1 MNLFDIALIIILL
14 FFIWQ
19 GFRTGLVG
27 AIGGF
32 LGILVGIWAGS
43 HYMQVVATWI
53 IETID
58 ISNEALANI
67 IAFVVIFL
75 AVNIIAS
82 LIVMIINR
90 IFHFIPFINILNK
103 LAGAFVGLVGG
114 ILAVAT
120 FVYLL
125 SLFPISETV
134 NQAILDSPLANW
146 ASSIA
151 VIVKPFIPSNINDLT
166 SIS

>member
-120 FVYLL
+120 FV
-125 SLFPISETV
+125 
-134 NQAILDSPLANW
+134 
-146 ASSIA
+146 
-151 VIVKPFIPSNINDLT
+151 
-166 SIS
+166 